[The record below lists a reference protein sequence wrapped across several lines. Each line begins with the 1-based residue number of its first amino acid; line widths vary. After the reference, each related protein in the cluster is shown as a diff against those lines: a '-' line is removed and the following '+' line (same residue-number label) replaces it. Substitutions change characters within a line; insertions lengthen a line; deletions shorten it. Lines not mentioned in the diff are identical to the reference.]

1 MVDDVVDAPEVSE
14 WAQGIENA
22 DLKAAVGKFESQE
35 AMLEAVGYKAPEPVE
50 PQEFNWRDAITDPE
64 LKEFAER
71 STDLNHFVGRTK
83 ELRSRLSRSIVV
95 PGKDASDEDVIAYQK
110 ALGIPATAEDYEF
123 PNVPESDL
131 TEEVKA
137 SRASWAAKFHELG
150 ISKPAALALAEAR
163 NAEEQQIA
171 EAAVAADKAFAAKQ
185 EETLQAEWKG
195 DDYKLNT
202 ELANR
207 AFEDMAN
214 RAGLSVDELRHIETK
229 DGRFLMDRAD
239 IVRMFATVG
248 REMAEGSLGP
258 TMTDAQL
265 ETNAEQIRALQT
277 QIREAQDK
285 GDSKLANS
293 LYQKE
298 LALQE
303 KAGNQ
308 PVVGAQGRVL

>member
-22 DLKAAVGKFESQE
+22 DLKAAVGGFESQE
-35 AMLEAVGYKAPEPVE
+35 AMLEAVGFKAPEPEKVE
-50 PQEFNWRDAITDPE
+50 IDWREAITDDDS
-64 LKEFAER
+64 KKFAES
-71 STDLNHFVGRTK
+71 STDINHLVKRAVDMRQK
-83 ELRSRLSRSIVV
+83 LSNAIVV

-131 TEEVKA
+131 TDEVKA
-137 SRASWAAKFHELG
+137 SRAAWAAKFHELG

-163 NAEEQQIA
+163 NAEDLQMA
-171 EAAVAADKAFAAKQ
+171 EAAAAADKAFAAKQ
-185 EETLQAEWKG
+185 EEALQAEWKG
-195 DDYKLNT
+195 DDYKLNV

-239 IVRMFATVG
+239 VVRMFATVG

-258 TMTDAQL
+258 TLTDAQL